1 MNDFIKYSDYYKYEV
16 KNSNF
21 ICLFKSNKIQI
32 LSLKIENDSFDSE
45 ALSGESIEDTRQTDE
60 EKCKNKKEEEENDNL
75 KKNLILIKSISNAL
89 TTILEENKKLDNYK
103 EIIKKQSKMVFSAN
117 SIPGIS
123 INDYLIRIQTYSGI
137 EKSTLILSLILID
150 HLCRKSELILSYY
163 NIHRVLFGSILISIK
178 FNEDSYYDNKF
189 YSEIAGVKLKEL
201 QNIEECF
208 FEMSDFDVYVDQQ
221 EFEQYRQYL
230 EDYNEI
236 SQDEKK

>member
-1 MNDFIKYSDYYKYEV
+1 MAD
-16 KNSNF
+16 
-21 ICLFKSNKIQI
+21 
-32 LSLKIENDSFDSE
+32 DSFDSE

-236 SQDEKK
+236 SQDQKK

>member
-1 MNDFIKYSDYYKYEV
+1 MAD
-16 KNSNF
+16 
-21 ICLFKSNKIQI
+21 
-32 LSLKIENDSFDSE
+32 DSFDSE

-60 EKCKNKKEEEENDNL
+60 EKCKNKKEEEENNNL
-75 KKNLILIKSISNAL
+75 KKNLVLIKSISNAL

-103 EIIKKQSKMVFSAN
+103 EIIKKQSKLVFSAN

-236 SQDEKK
+236 SQDQKK

>member
-1 MNDFIKYSDYYKYEV
+1 MAD
-16 KNSNF
+16 
-21 ICLFKSNKIQI
+21 
-32 LSLKIENDSFDSE
+32 DSFDSE

>member
-1 MNDFIKYSDYYKYEV
+1 MSD
-16 KNSNF
+16 
-21 ICLFKSNKIQI
+21 
-32 LSLKIENDSFDSE
+32 DSFDSE

-201 QNIEECF
+201 QNIEESF

>member
-1 MNDFIKYSDYYKYEV
+1 MAD
-16 KNSNF
+16 
-21 ICLFKSNKIQI
+21 
-32 LSLKIENDSFDSE
+32 DSFDSE
-45 ALSGESIEDTRQTDE
+45 ALSGESVEDTRQTDE
-60 EKCKNKKEEEENDNL
+60 EKGKNKIEEENDDS
-75 KKNLILIKSISNAL
+75 KKNLDLIKSISSAL

-123 INDYLIRIQTYSGI
+123 IKDYLIRIQTYSCI

-150 HLCRKSELILSYY
+150 HLCKKSELILNYY
-163 NIHRVLFGSILISIK
+163 NIHRILFGSILISIK

-201 QNIEECF
+201 QSIEECF
-208 FEMSDFDVYVDQQ
+208 FEMSDFDVFVDHQ

-230 EDYNEI
+230 EDFNEI
-236 SQDEKK
+236 SNVEK